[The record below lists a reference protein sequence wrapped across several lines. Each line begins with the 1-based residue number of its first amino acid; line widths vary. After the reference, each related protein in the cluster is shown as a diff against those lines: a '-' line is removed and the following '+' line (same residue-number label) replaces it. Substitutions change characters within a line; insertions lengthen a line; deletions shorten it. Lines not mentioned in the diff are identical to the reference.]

1 MEIIESAENEKKG
14 YVSKLSTKFPNE
26 NKLWENPFVA
36 TPQWYNPNNWTKKEP
51 PPIPE
56 PQPPPEPPRPEPPAP
71 EPPVIEKLSE
81 PPPKPNTV
89 PHRNGVIVYII
100 IIVLTVLLCYILT

>member
-36 TPQWYNPNNWTKKEP
+36 TPQWYNPNNWVKKEP
-51 PPIPE
+51 PS
-56 PQPPPEPPRPEPPAP
+56 PEPPRPEPPPPAP

-81 PPPKPNTV
+81 LPPKPNTV